1 MPSMAAISFSESVEP
16 PVFFSASTTACAAM
30 KPPQVKK
37 SGGAPLKRF
46 LFSATSASFTGF
58 LGMS

>member
-1 MPSMAAISFSESVEP
+1 
-16 PVFFSASTTACAAM
+16 M

-46 LFSATSASFTGF
+46 LFSATSQSFTGF
-58 LGMS
+58 LGIS